1 MKGDFDM
8 RVVVQRVKHASVTID
23 NTLYNEIQKGFLLL
37 VGITDGDT
45 IEMVEKIA
53 NKVVDLRIFD
63 DEDGKMNLGIEEVG
77 GSILSISQF
86 TLYGD
91 CKKGRRPSFIQAA
104 RPEISK
110 PLYEKFNEVLA
121 RRIETKPGI
130 FGAEMLIDLCND
142 GPITMILDSK
152 DLL

>member
-1 MKGDFDM
+1 M

-23 NTLYNEIQKGFLLL
+23 NQVFNSIEKGFLLL
-37 VGITDGDT
+37 VGITDDDT
-45 IEMVEKIA
+45 EEVVDKIA

-63 DEDGKMNLGIEEVG
+63 DSDGKMNLGIEEVSG
-77 GSILSISQF
+77 EILSISQF

-91 CKKGRRPSFIQAA
+91 CKKGRRPSFIKAA
-104 RPEISK
+104 RPEIAN
-110 PLYEKFNEVLA
+110 PLYERFNEVMA
-121 RRIETKPGI
+121 KRVVVKPGI

-152 DLL
+152 EML

>member
-1 MKGDFDM
+1 M

-23 NTLYNEIQKGFLLL
+23 NQVFNSIEKGFLLL
-37 VGITDGDT
+37 VGITDDDT
-45 IEMVEKIA
+45 EEVVDKIA

-63 DEDGKMNLGIEEVG
+63 DSDGKMNLGIEEVSG
-77 GSILSISQF
+77 EILSISQF

-91 CKKGRRPSFIQAA
+91 CKKGRRPSFIKAA
-104 RPEISK
+104 RPEIAN
-110 PLYEKFNEVLA
+110 PLYERFNEVMA
-121 RRIETKPGI
+121 KRVAVKPGV

-152 DLL
+152 EML